1 MDAGF
6 AGHERE
12 MSEMTVSPR
21 TSEQNRPDTDSAA
34 QQEELERLATPP
46 VLVTEQQVRLSTAAA
61 AGSLPRTE
69 TAHGLTDAFRR
80 VVSALHGIFV
90 APAAQQRPH
99 RGSVPP
105 RSRSYYE
112 SSLVSRERMRL

>member
-12 MSEMTVSPR
+12 MSEMTVLPR
-21 TSEQNRPDTDSAA
+21 TSEQNRPDTVSAA

-61 AGSLPRTE
+61 GSLPSTE
-69 TAHGLTDAFRR
+69 TAPGLTDAFRR
-80 VVSALHGIFV
+80 VVSALHGVFV

>member
-1 MDAGF
+1 
-6 AGHERE
+6 
-12 MSEMTVSPR
+12 MTVLPR

-61 AGSLPRTE
+61 GSLPGTE
-69 TAHGLTDAFRR
+69 TARGLTDAFRR

-90 APAAQQRPH
+90 ATAQQRPH